1 MCEEVRR
8 PQSIKKNTCISCSG
22 ETVVLVSLVHFLLF
36 SLTFSEH
43 KRTKGLIIPQ
53 FHLELFCQ
61 QYLIGR
67 HVIVVLLEWSLRQI
81 QLNTLYFLKFFSCS
95 KTIWKRTI
103 FGHLWNYKGPGWRI
117 WMQCRKWCVIPR
129 CEKSENCRKL

>member
-22 ETVVLVSLVHFLLF
+22 ETVVLVSPCSVSAFF
-36 SLTFSEH
+36 SDFSSEH

-53 FHLELFCQ
+53 FHLELYCQ

-67 HVIVVLLEWSLRQI
+67 HVIVVLLE
-81 QLNTLYFLKFFSCS
+81 
-95 KTIWKRTI
+95 
-103 FGHLWNYKGPGWRI
+103 
-117 WMQCRKWCVIPR
+117 
-129 CEKSENCRKL
+129 